1 MRSDRKTIRSI
12 RNEGIGVA
20 VAAMLGLPMAL
31 QGGEFM
37 QRGHDMAARASEVI
51 TEPRI
56 EQYGDHTRKF
66 QGIPGIERADNGR
79 LWATWYANNVEAD
92 EGPDNYVILVTS
104 DDDGENWSRP
114 RLVIDPEG
122 PVRAFDPVLW
132 IDPTG
137 RLWMIWSQSHSWWDG
152 RGGVWAV
159 TTDNPEDYAP
169 TWSPPRRL
177 FNGVMMNKPTVLS
190 TGEWLAPAAVWKREA
205 STTGRR
211 PVLDARAIFREPD
224 EMFSNVWRSNDQGD
238 TWEFIGKADV
248 PDRLFDEHMF
258 VERED
263 GSLWMLVRTRYG
275 IGESFSE
282 DRGKTWTPGE
292 PSDIDHVSARFFIRR
307 LGSGNLL
314 LIKHDPPE
322 DDPRRSH
329 LTAFLSYDDGE
340 SWEHRL
346 VLDERTGVSYPDA
359 VETED
364 GVIYA
369 IYDYDRRGDREI
381 LMAVFTEGDVEA
393 GEMVSDEGRLRVLV
407 NRAGED

>member
-1 MRSDRKTIRSI
+1 MVI
-12 RNEGIGVA
+12 
-20 VAAMLGLPMAL
+20 AAMLGLSMTL
-31 QGGEFM
+31 QGGDFM
-37 QRGHDMAARASEVI
+37 QRGHDMAARAPEVI

-56 EQYGDHTRKF
+56 EHYGDHTRKF
-66 QGIPGIERADNGR
+66 QGIPGIERASNGR
-79 LWATWYANNVEAD
+79 LWATWYANNVEPD
-92 EGPDNYVILVTS
+92 EGPDNYVILATS
-104 DDDGENWSRP
+104 DDDGETWSRP

-132 IDPTG
+132 TDPTG
-137 RLWMIWSQSHSWWDG
+137 RMWLIWSQSHSWWDG

-169 TWSPPRRL
+169 TWSTPRRL
-177 FNGVMMNKPTVLS
+177 FNGIMMNKPTVLS
-190 TGEWLAPAAVWKREA
+190 TGEWLAPAAVWKREVSA
-205 STTGRR
+205 TGRR
-211 PVLDARAIFREPD
+211 PVLDARAIFRKPD
-224 EMFSNVWRSNDQGD
+224 EMFSNVWRSSDQGD

-307 LGSGNLL
+307 LQSGKLM
-314 LIKHDPPE
+314 LIKHNPPE
-322 DDPRRSH
+322 DARRRSH
-329 LTAFLSYDDGE
+329 LTAFLSSDDGA
-340 SWEHRL
+340 SWTGGL

-364 GVIYA
+364 GVTYA
-369 IYDYDRRGDREI
+369 IYDLDRTGEREI
-381 LMAVFTEGDVEA
+381 LMAVFTEEDVAAGDL
-393 GEMVSDEGRLRVLV
+393 VSDVGRLRVLV
-407 NRAGED
+407 NKAGED